1 MRRELRFCVMREF
14 ALEEK
19 RTNTPMLDFLS
30 NIDWPLDKLKKKINF
45 HLLGQSKAL
54 SKYRGLRIGALAF

>member
-1 MRRELRFCVMREF
+1 MREF

-30 NIDWPLDKLKKKINF
+30 NIDWPLDKLKKNQFSSAGSI
-45 HLLGQSKAL
+45 QSSFQVQRAEDRGTGFLKRPKDAL
-54 SKYRGLRIGALAF
+54 